1 MICEL
6 MTSIMQQNFQIIERL
21 IKKTWRRGWVVLVM
35 NSKWQIISLI
45 SGEEIGELLAKNI
58 ARFQQED
65 NSTDNICY
73 LENIFCRTEQ
83 AFIS

>member
-1 MICEL
+1 M
-6 MTSIMQQNFQIIERL
+6 MTSIMEQNCQIIERL

-83 AFIS
+83 AFVS

>member
-6 MTSIMQQNFQIIERL
+6 MTSIMQQNCQIIERL

>member
-1 MICEL
+1 
-6 MTSIMQQNFQIIERL
+6 MTSIMQQNCQIIERL

-58 ARFQQED
+58 ATFQQED

-73 LENIFCRTEQ
+73 LENIFCRTDQ